1 MNPSRVVPLAAAQA
15 ILLTLVFSRL
25 ALAQDRPP
33 SASHHAPSSDEQA
46 LLDATNRERSARG
59 LPSLHWDDSLASAAR
74 THAALM
80 ASRSGIS
87 HQFPGE
93 AALRERTSQA
103 GARFSLVAENVALG
117 PDADTIHADL
127 MHSPGHRAN
136 ILGAELTA
144 IGIAVVARGGR
155 LYAVQDFS
163 RSVEN
168 LSFAEQERKVAA
180 LLSSRGL
187 RIDNVNGEARRACEK
202 NFTPPYRGRLLIFR
216 YTTSEIDKLPPDL
229 EKSIHQ
235 AAYAKA
241 SVAACEAS
249 GGSGFAQ
256 YRFAVLLY

>member
-1 MNPSRVVPLAAAQA
+1 MKPSRVVLLATALVV
-15 ILLTLVFSRL
+15 LLTLVFSGL

-33 SASHHAPSSDEQA
+33 SASHNAPSSDEQA
-46 LLDATNRERSARG
+46 LLEATNRERSARG

-74 THAALM
+74 AHAALM
-80 ASRSGIS
+80 ASRSDIS

-93 AALRERTSQA
+93 PPLRQRTSQA

-117 PDADTIHADL
+117 PDIDTILFDW

-136 ILGAELTA
+136 ILGVHLTA
-144 IGIAVVARGGR
+144 IGIAVVARGTR

-168 LSFAEQERKVAA
+168 LSFLEQERKVAA

-187 RIDNVNGEARRACEK
+187 RIDNVNDEARRACET
-202 NFTPPYRGRLLIFR
+202 NYTPPYRGRLLIFR
-216 YTTSEIDKLPPDL
+216 YTTSEIDKLPADL
-229 EKSIHQ
+229 QKSIHQ
-235 AAYAKA
+235 ADYGKA
-241 SVAACEAS
+241 AVAACEAPGDS
-249 GGSGFAQ
+249 SFTQ